1 MMMIIIIILIIHV
14 ILYPGEW
21 IIYYCDM

>member
-1 MMMIIIIILIIHV
+1 MIIIILIIHV